1 MTKQFITAQEIA
13 ELLNLPLPRIYEVTR
28 KGFFP
33 AGVVLRI
40 GRQIRYNRESLMA
53 WLQNGGG
60 EIQQGTFCDDAS
72 AGQGGSAQRT
82 EETRNAA

>member
-1 MTKQFITAQEIA
+1 MSKQFITAQETA

-33 AGVVLRI
+33 AGVVIRI

-53 WLQNGGG
+53 WLQHGGN
-60 EIQQGTFCDDAS
+60 EAPQE
-72 AGQGGSAQRT
+72 GQRG
-82 EETRNAA
+82 AA